1 MKTIKLWIKNNCDR
15 LALMEVLKGNGYTYW
30 IEQHTEFMPM
40 RTYVCFEV
48 EDSEVFDYGC

>member
-1 MKTIKLWIKNNCDR
+1 MKTIKLWIKNNCNR
-15 LALMEVLKGNGYTYW
+15 LALMEVLKSNGYTYW